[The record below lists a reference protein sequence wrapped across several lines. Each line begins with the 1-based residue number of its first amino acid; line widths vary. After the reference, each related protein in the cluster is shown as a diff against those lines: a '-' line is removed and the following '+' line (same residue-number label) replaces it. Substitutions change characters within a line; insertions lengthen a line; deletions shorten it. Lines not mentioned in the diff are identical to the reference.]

1 MCIKIKQQ
9 QKYKIIRKL
18 QINMVSHQFNN
29 NLQIKCKDYLL
40 PVRILFC
47 WFKYS
52 KLKRKMKNCD
62 KILSMNTGY
71 FEWFII
77 EWEWKSNWMAIAN
90 HVTVLNFVLWIFWY
104 LMATFSREKKRV
116 FYLYFNARQFIYEQQ
131 LRKLFTKRMSKR
143 RLIRT
148 ANDSI
153 YIKKKDSRWKLKQT
167 RNHHEQNIFCATISC
182 VRWIKMLCDVFISS
196 VLPPIC
202 KCVIFWVLNF
212 EISLCI
218 ACKCILKLEKKVIYF
233 TFDWMEAVHE
243 PYIGLRK
250 ISMRYISNGIFH

>member
-1 MCIKIKQQ
+1 M
-9 QKYKIIRKL
+9 
-18 QINMVSHQFNN
+18 SHQFNN

-62 KILSMNTGY
+62 QILSMNTGY

-131 LRKLFTKRMSKR
+131 LRKLFTKRMSQR

-153 YIKKKDSRWKLKQT
+153 YIEKKDSRWKLKQT

-182 VRWIKMLCDVFISS
+182 VRWIKMLCDVFILS

-243 PYIGLRK
+243 PYIGLWK